1 MTLSRRTLLGFA
13 GAAAIAGGAGAF
25 LLRQRAPANAPGFV
39 DAAGRSVGLPA
50 RVARVLTAG
59 PPASVLLY
67 ALAPEKMLGWARA
80 LSTEEKA
87 YLAPPYR
94 DLPEHGR
101 LTGRGNTA
109 NLEHVAA
116 LAPDLII
123 DSGQIDRTYAS
134 LADRVQQQTGVPYI
148 LLDGAFAKSA
158 ETIRLLGGV
167 VGAETRAEL
176 LARYAAEVIGSLA
189 ALPASSERPRVY
201 YGRGPEGLETG
212 RAGSITTELLETV
225 AQNVADAAGEGGL
238 TNVSP
243 EQILAWEPDVI
254 IAQDPR
260 FRDALLNDG
269 RWAGLKAVRERRV
282 FLQPTLPFG
291 WIDSPPGI
299 NRLIGVRWLRAVLY
313 DDAANLRD
321 EARDFYELFYRVRLT
336 DAQLDA
342 LVSGLAP

>member
-1 MTLSRRTLLGFA
+1 
-13 GAAAIAGGAGAF
+13 
-25 LLRQRAPANAPGFV
+25 
-39 DAAGRSVGLPA
+39 
-50 RVARVLTAG
+50 
-59 PPASVLLY
+59 
-67 ALAPEKMLGWARA
+67 
-80 LSTEEKA
+80 
-87 YLAPPYR
+87 
-94 DLPEHGR
+94 
-101 LTGRGNTA
+101 
-109 NLEHVAA
+109 

-148 LLDGAFAKSA
+148 LLDGAFVKSA